1 MTRILLSSPHAH
13 GKSSTS
19 KVMQQVILA
28 CLPGIFALTYFFG
41 LGVLLNILLACSGTL
56 IAEATV
62 LKLRKRSLAPL
73 QDYSAL
79 LTGVLLGVCLPAS
92 APWWIPVSGALFAM
106 LAAKHLFG
114 GLGQNPFNPAM
125 AAYAFLL
132 ISFPVP
138 MTLWPMAATA
148 DQLSWF
154 NSLQGIDTQTGAT
167 ALDAWR
173 NKGPQMASE
182 FWRATQSLSPL
193 KPLHPAMLQAST
205 YIAIAWLLGGSYLI
219 IKRIINWQLPLVF
232 LATLLVYSAFL
243 WGIDSSHYAPP
254 WLHFAAGSA
263 VFSAF
268 FILTDPVSCATSVRG
283 RIIFAIGVGLLV
295 ISIRTWGSYP
305 DGVAFSVLLMNFAA
319 PALDYFTRP
328 RVYGH
333 AKAKSGM
340 GSAGKKDGSKNN
352 D

>member
-1 MTRILLSSPHAH
+1 MTRIKISSPHAH
-13 GKSSTS
+13 SKSSTS
-19 KVMQQVILA
+19 RVMQQVILA
-28 CLPGIFALTYFFG
+28 CIPGILTLTWFFG
-41 LGVLLNILLACSGTL
+41 PGVLVNLLLTSTST
-56 IAEATV
+56 IVAEALV
-62 LKLRKRSLAPL
+62 LKLRKRSFAPL

-92 APWWIPVSGALFAM
+92 APWWIPMSGALFAI
-106 LAAKHLFG
+106 LVAKHLFG

-138 MTLWPMAATA
+138 MTLWPMAHTSGE
-148 DQLSWF
+148 LSWL
-154 NSLQGIDTQTGAT
+154 NSLVHLDATTGAT

-182 FWRATQSLSPL
+182 FWRSTQSLSPL

-205 YIAIAWLLGGSYLI
+205 YIALAWLLGGIYLI
-219 IKRIINWQLPLVF
+219 FRRIINWQVPLTF
-232 LATLLVYSAFL
+232 LITLMVYSAFL

-263 VFSAF
+263 VFGAF
-268 FILTDPVSCATSVRG
+268 FILTDPVSGATSVKG
-283 RIIFAIGVGLLV
+283 RILFALGVGLLV

-333 AKAKSGM
+333 TKPQRGM
-340 GSAGKKDGSKNN
+340 GSGSKK
-352 D
+352 

>member
-1 MTRILLSSPHAH
+1 MTRIQLSSPHAH
-13 GKSSTS
+13 GQISTS
-19 KVMQQVILA
+19 QVMQQVILA
-28 CLPGIFALTYFFG
+28 CIPGILAVTWFFG
-41 LGVLLNILLACSGTL
+41 PGVLVNILLACSAAL
-56 IAEATV
+56 FAEALV

-92 APWWIPVSGALFAM
+92 APWWIPVSGALFAL

-132 ISFPVP
+132 ISFPVQ
-138 MTLWPMAATA
+138 MTLWPMSYTA
-148 DQLSWF
+148 GDLSWF
-154 NSLQGIDTQTGAT
+154 NSLQGTDTLTGAT

-173 NKGPQMASE
+173 NKGQLMADE
-182 FWRATQSLSPL
+182 FWQATQSSSPLSPL
-193 KPLHPAMLQAST
+193 NPAMLQASS
-205 YIAIAWLLGGSYLI
+205 YIAVAWLIGGGYLI
-219 IKRIINWQLPLVF
+219 FKRIINWQLPLAF

-243 WGIDSSHYAPP
+243 WGIDSSNYAAP

-263 VFSAF
+263 IFAAF
-268 FILTDPVSCATSVRG
+268 FILTDPVSGATSVRG
-283 RIIFAIGVGLLV
+283 RILFAIGVGLLV

-333 AKAKSGM
+333 
-340 GSAGKKDGSKNN
+340 KK
-352 D
+352 